1 MWYELLPKILNMSLT
16 GGVVILAVLL
26 ARLLL
31 RRAPKVFPYALW
43 AVVLFRLLCPVS
55 FSSGFSVFNLSKSTA
70 QSSAVEYFQ
79 YNGKTEKPMLEF
91 STGRLSPATNAENDS
106 DSAPVNSPTSERHSS
121 NVYLPVA
128 LTIWLCG
135 VVAMLL
141 YSAVSYFQL
150 RRRLVGAVALRE
162 NIYLADGISSPFVMG
177 LFCPKIYLPSTLA
190 EGEQEYILLHEQ
202 HHIRRCDHV
211 VKILLFAALC
221 VHWFNPL
228 VWLAFVLSGR
238 DMEMSCDEAVMKRMD
253 GDIRAD
259 YSASL
264 LHLATGRR
272 IISGTPLA
280 FGEGD
285 TGGRIKNV
293 LNYKK
298 PTFWVIIAAVVAC
311 VVVAVCLMTNPKN
324 NEQDLSFLNYENA
337 VSLSAEKD
345 TISTVYYPEADGDSS
360 SISLGYAKG
369 SALANYLDSVSWSE
383 TDAPRDTPPSPG
395 SIEFFIHDDYRIAVY
410 DERSYIRIRFGE
422 ETRWYRGTND
432 DYSVAVS
439 MFVDN
444 SMSVVSGG
452 SVIPALEYTN
462 AMTNQEL
469 KDSVFWLT
477 LLLTEDQL
485 TPFNVYVGEKE
496 QYGSYHIIDAQTFE
510 SLDFMHPSGLSPQ
523 TYIFQNAQYGHSYII
538 TLDTG
543 EHKLCFGIRLQEPVY
558 ATDGAELTDFSY
570 QAVYSWV
577 NYSEDGYNA
586 MVERAENRDT
596 QRQYGN
602 VQHLTPVVKLDSK
615 VKYDD
620 FYSEMSGFFS
630 FTQDYDESVAFEKQA
645 KQYDEDFFSANSLF
659 IAYLTEGTGSNR
671 HELEEVR
678 IENGVLEIRIC
689 RFAPDNGD
697 TAMTGWFLAVAIPKV
712 DIADCTGYDAYIC
725 ATVNPDQQIPIG
737 NLISIYAYK
746 EGDDIMHTAS
756 VFLYD
761 SGEFKFTFSS
771 HSSYIGHGTYTI
783 ENDRLTLKTGDG
795 DYTYVFDMVDDTL
808 VFDAGASSS
817 MVWYSGMEDGSVFQ

>member
-31 RRAPKVFPYALW
+31 RRAPKVFSYAMW

-55 FSSGFSVFNLSKSTA
+55 ITSNISLLNIFDTPVTETGSIEYIPSDIVH
-70 QSSAVEYFQ
+70 VENPTVALPVPGVNETINEILPQ
-79 YNGKTEKPMLEF
+79 GEEQLVADPLEF
-91 STGRLSPATNAENDS
+91 
-106 DSAPVNSPTSERHSS
+106 PTSLMT
-121 NVYLPVA
+121 Y
-128 LTIWLCG
+128 IWFAGIAVLLIYS
-135 VVAMLL
+135 VVQ
-141 YSAVSYFQL
+141 FIRL
-150 RRRLVGAVALRE
+150 RRKLVGAVPLCE
-162 NIYLADGISSPFVMG
+162 NIYLADHIASPFVLG
-177 LFCPKIYLPSTLA
+177 LFRPKIFLPSSLS
-190 EGEQEYILLHEQ
+190 EVEQEYIIQHEK
-202 HHIRRCDHV
+202 HHIRRGDHV
-211 VKILLFAALC
+211 TRILAFAALC

-228 VWLAFVLSGR
+228 VWLSFVLSGN

-298 PTFWVIIAAVVAC
+298 PTFWVIIAAVVVC
-311 VVVAVCLMTNPKN
+311 VIAAVCLLTNPRMSNEFPMEGINVSDLDPQLTTNSIAAIVGLNDGSQLNVSSDNFDLMLTSDFDWASSGAIRFFYTKN
-324 NEQDLSFLNYENA
+324 RQTFGSQLRLFFKEGSFFVTNSTKWPEQDRVFKLQHYLEALKYLPREEIRQLS
-337 VSLSAEKD
+337 
-345 TISTVYYPEADGDSS
+345 PEADG
-360 SISLGYAKG
+360 Y
-369 SALANYLDSVSWSE
+369 SVLMF
-383 TDAPRDTPPSPG
+383 DVGAPKDYERCICYTSNGTG
-395 SIEFFIHDDYRIAVY
+395 SIDGWYIQLELQPLHNQGNAYSGTGDEVIHL
-410 DERSYIRIRFGE
+410 F
-422 ETRWYRGTND
+422 
-432 DYSVAVS
+432 
-439 MFVDN
+439 
-444 SMSVVSGG
+444 
-452 SVIPALEYTN
+452 
-462 AMTNQEL
+462 
-469 KDSVFWLT
+469 
-477 LLLTEDQL
+477 
-485 TPFNVYVGEKE
+485 
-496 QYGSYHIIDAQTFE
+496 YGSE
-510 SLDFMHPSGLSPQ
+510 ELSG
-523 TYIFQNAQYGHSYII
+523 A
-538 TLDTG
+538 
-543 EHKLCFGIRLQEPVY
+543 
-558 ATDGAELTDFSY
+558 SY
-570 QAVYSWV
+570 QTAYSWV

-596 QRQYGN
+596 KRKYGN

-615 VKYDD
+615 ADFDD
-620 FYSEMSGFFS
+620 FYREMSGFFS

-697 TAMTGWFLAVAIPKV
+697 TVMAGWFLAVAIPKA

-725 ATVNPDQQIPIG
+725 ATVNPDQQIPSG

-756 VFLYD
+756 VSLYD
-761 SGEFKFTFSS
+761 SGEFMFTFSPL
-771 HSSYIGHGTYTI
+771 SSYIGHGTYTI

-795 DYTYVFDMVDDTL
+795 DFTYVFDMVDDTL

-817 MVWYSGMEDGSVFQ
+817 MAWYSGMEDGSVFQ